1 MILKFDDFEKKP
13 ENYGSFRFFLFYGP
27 NYGKVCDCVNL
38 IKSSKNVERDYEVIN
53 CFSDEIK
60 KEDLSRI
67 FFENSTPNIFG
78 SKTFLCFHL
87 NSEKM
92 SKEIVSIISQETN
105 QDLIVV
111 LKCHQ
116 LSPRSP
122 LRSFFEKSNY
132 SISVACYEESEN
144 EKKTYINN
152 FLQNEGVTVS
162 ESLINLLINNLSNQR
177 LEIKSE
183 LEKVIILNKTQP
195 EKNFIYNNFSFISDS
210 LNNDDTRF
218 IFSLA
223 SKKKGGFV
231 KNFNKFT
238 DYGSDNIRLITYL
251 LEHFFRLLVIKIK
264 IYEGIDVSSAIK
276 QLRPPIFFKNLP
288 EFKQQLK
295 VFSISELNFVIKK
308 LLISKQE
315 FIRGKWSSSYTFML
329 NLILFL
335 SSKFSPKN
343 S

>member
-1 MILKFDDFEKKP
+1 MIVKFNDFEKKP
-13 ENYGSFRFFLFYGP
+13 ENYLSFRFFLFYGP
-27 NYGKVCDCVNL
+27 NYGKVCDCANL
-38 IKSSKNVERDYEVIN
+38 LKNFKNVEQDFEVMN
-53 CFSDEIK
+53 FFSDEIK

-67 FFENSTPNIFG
+67 FIESSTPNIFG

-87 NSEKM
+87 NSEKI
-92 SKEIVSIISQETN
+92 SKEIVSIISKETN
-105 QDLIVV
+105 KDLIIV

-122 LRSFFEKSNY
+122 LRSFFEKNNY
-132 SISVACYEESEN
+132 SISVPCYEESEN

-152 FLQNEGVTVS
+152 VLQNEGIKVS
-162 ESLINLLINNLSNQR
+162 ESLITLLTNNLSNQR

-183 LEKVIILNKTQP
+183 LEKIIILHKTES
-195 EKNFIYNNFSFISDS
+195 EKKFVCNTFSFISDS
-210 LNNDDTRF
+210 LNNEDTRF

-223 SKKKGGFV
+223 SKEKKGFV

-238 DYGSDNIRLITYL
+238 DYGSDNMKLITYL
-251 LEHFFRLLVIKIK
+251 LEHFFRLLFIKIK
-264 IYEGIDVSSAIK
+264 IEEGIDVNDAIK

-295 VFSISELNFVIKK
+295 IFSTSELKFVIKK

-315 FIRGKWSSSYTFML
+315 FISSKWSSSSTFKL

-335 SSKFSPKN
+335 SSKFSPRN